1 MNAVPAS
8 LPEVSQG
15 SAGVTHGTALWKAKR
30 AVETRVSII
39 VRPLPGHVA
48 LQHIFFSAA
57 EENEAESFLREAAN
71 TLNTRKSFHGGA
83 SSKLNRGELFG
94 RGPHFL
100 HATPSL
106 LQGIQTALI
115 SLYKWK
121 LNHCI
126 PGWKGIGNESMSEV
140 KT

>member
-1 MNAVPAS
+1 M
-8 LPEVSQG
+8 
-15 SAGVTHGTALWKAKR
+15 TALWKAKQ
-30 AVETRVSII
+30 AVETRASII
-39 VRPLPGHVA
+39 VKPLPNHVA
-48 LQHIFFSAA
+48 LQHIFLSAA

-71 TLNTRKSFHGGA
+71 TLNIRKSFHSGA

-121 LNHCI
+121 LDHCI
-126 PGWKGIGNESMSEV
+126 PGWKRIGNESMSEV